1 MDSIQE
7 YYKNTENAL
16 PHELTKEFIA
26 LGIQPS
32 KGIELGTGAG
42 RDSIYLIKNGWDM
55 TCIDKEN
62 TEDLIKSKL
71 SFSEIDKFNFKVA
84 TFEDLE
90 LYKNK
95 LILANYS
102 LPFCNKYKFEKVWNR
117 IVESI
122 EIDGYFVGNFFGIN
136 DSWKS
141 IKEKMTFLEEKEV
154 RELFNSFEI
163 IKFEELEKD
172 GKTGMGKIKHWH
184 IYNVIARKI
193 K

>member
-1 MDSIQE
+1 MDKIQE

-16 PHELTKEFIA
+16 PHELTKEFIK

-32 KGIELGTGAG
+32 KGIELGAGAG
-42 RDSIYLIKNGWDM
+42 RDSIYLIRNGWDM

-62 TEDLIKSKL
+62 TEELIKNKL
-71 SFSEIDKFNFKVA
+71 NNSEINKFNFRVT
-84 TFEDLE
+84 TFEQLE
-90 LYKNK
+90 LDKNK

-102 LPFCNKYKFEKVWNR
+102 LPFCNKYKFKEVWDK

-122 EIDGYFVGNFFGIN
+122 EIDGYFVGNFFGVN

-141 IKEKMTFLEEKEV
+141 IKEKMTFLEDKEV
-154 RELFNSFEI
+154 KELFNNFEI
-163 IKFEELEKD
+163 VKFEEIEKD
-172 GKTGMGKIKHWH
+172 GITGMGKTKHWH
-184 IYNVIARKI
+184 IYNVIAK